1 MTNTATGRVSTRQ
14 QERTAP
20 WHVMSAGDA
29 ADFLVSDPV
38 QGLSSEEA
46 ARRLADVGPN
56 ELEEERQQPL
66 WRRILALLTEPM
78 TVVLVVAALV
88 SAFVSG
94 ELKTPLAILVVVVFN
109 AALNLVQ
116 EQRAESALTALR
128 ELTEAHAR
136 VLRDGQVQQVD
147 AVGLVPGDVVL
158 LDAGDVVPADGR
170 VLRETGLEAQES
182 ALTGESIPVAKD
194 PAPVPDAD
202 AALGDR
208 ADMVFM
214 STEITRG
221 TGAFVVTSTGMGTEI
236 GRVAGLLEHAG
247 GEQTPLQRR
256 IGQLARLLSATAGA
270 VVVVVVV
277 MGLLRGLPFSD
288 VLLIGVSLA
297 VATIP
302 EGLTAVVAFTL
313 AMGARRLAQRGA
325 ILKNLASVETL
336 GSTSH
341 IATDK
346 TGTLTLNQMTCRR
359 LFASGGSFEITGE
372 GYGTDGELRSDV
384 DAEGVAEGSPAAA
397 LLAMTLASDAVVRD
411 GQVVGDPTEAALVV
425 LAQKGGLDV
434 DAARGA
440 WTRWAEVP
448 FDSSRKYMATLH
460 RASDANPRARQA
472 AAEAGLDV
480 PDAGVLLFAKGA
492 ADVLGRRSARLA
504 TLSGPVPI
512 DSDVRE
518 RLTQVHD
525 DLAAQGLRVL
535 AVAYRRYDDAELD
548 LDAARRME
556 PEELDE
562 HVIDLTLLA
571 LVGIVDPPRPEA
583 RAAVAEAQ
591 QAGIVVH
598 MITGDHVGTAS
609 AIADD
614 LGIRGEAML
623 GAEVE
628 GLDDEELARRAGAL
642 GVLAR
647 VSPEHKI
654 RMVRALQSDGSVVAM
669 TGDGVNDAPA
679 LKQADIGIA
688 MGITGTEV
696 SKGAAR
702 MILTDDNFATIV
714 AAVRDGRGIYD
725 NIVKFVRFQITTSW
739 GFVFIFLAASL
750 FGLAGGAPFTPLQ
763 ILWVNIIMDG
773 PPAMALGL
781 DDPDPDVMGRPPRP
795 VSEPIL
801 TRHRLVRILISAT
814 VMAIGII
821 GLLVALPDDQGFA
834 NAPEAAT
841 LVFTTYVLF
850 QLINLLNV
858 RSHDRS
864 VFTRSTF
871 TNRWLWTALAAVLA
885 LQIAVVHVP
894 WLQGLFDTT
903 TLSLAQWFLAVVIAS
918 SVLWVEEARK
928 ALSRSRA
935 HRAGGELQEASQ
947 PSRTAAP

>member
-1 MTNTATGRVSTRQ
+1 MTERATDGRADRRGADVADWHTITA
-14 QERTAP
+14 ETA
-20 WHVMSAGDA
+20 VVRLATDA
-29 ADFLVSDPV
+29 A

-46 ARRLADVGPN
+46 ARRLAEVGPN
-56 ELEEERQQPL
+56 ELEEERGRPF
-66 WRRILALLTEPM
+66 WRRILSLLTEPM
-78 TVVLVVAALV
+78 TVVLIVAALV

-94 ELKTPLAILVVVVFN
+94 ELKTPIAILVVVVFN
-109 AALNLVQ
+109 AVLNLVQ
-116 EQRAESALTALR
+116 EQRAESALDALR
-128 ELTEAHAR
+128 EMTVSHAR
-136 VLRDGQVQQVD
+136 VRRDGRVQQVD

-158 LDAGDVVPADGR
+158 LEAGDVVPADGR
-170 VLRETGLEAQES
+170 ILQETGLEAQEA

-194 PAPVPDAD
+194 PAPVEDAA

-208 ADMVFM
+208 TDMVFM
-214 STEITRG
+214 STEVTRG
-221 TGAFVVTSTGMGTEI
+221 TGTFAVTGTGMATEF

-256 IGQLARLLSATAGA
+256 TGQLARLLSVTAG

-277 MGLLRGLPFSD
+277 VLGLLRGLPFND

-313 AMGARRLAQRGA
+313 AMGARRLAGRGA

-346 TGTLTLNQMTCRR
+346 TGTLTLNQMTARR
-359 LFASGGSFEITGE
+359 LLASGCWFEVTGQGYADGGQVLADGDE
-372 GYGTDGELRSDV
+372 GGD
-384 DAEGVAEGSPAAA
+384 PAAA
-397 LLAMTLASDAVVRD
+397 LLAMALASDAVVRD

-425 LAQKGGLDV
+425 LAHKGGVDV
-434 DAARGA
+434 DAARRA
-440 WTRWAEVP
+440 WPRWAEVP

-460 RASDANPRARQA
+460 RPADAGPTARRTA
-472 AAEAGLDV
+472 TAAGLDV
-480 PDAGVLLFAKGA
+480 PDHGVLLFAKGA
-492 ADVLGRRSARLA
+492 ADVLARRSSLLA
-504 TLSGPVPI
+504 TPTGPVPL
-512 DSDVRE
+512 DEDERQ
-518 RLTQVHD
+518 RLTTRHD

-535 AVAYRRYDDAELD
+535 AIAYRRYDDLD
-548 LDAARRME
+548 EGSVPQME

-562 HVIDLTLLA
+562 HVDGLTLLA

-583 RAAVAEAQ
+583 RSAVAEAQ

-614 LGIRGEAML
+614 LGIHGEAIL
-623 GAEVE
+623 GTEVE
-628 GLDDEELARRAGAL
+628 GLDDQELARRAVGL

-654 RMVRALQSDGSVVAM
+654 RMVNALRSDGSVVAM

-714 AAVRDGRGIYD
+714 TAVREGRGIYD

-739 GFVFIFLAASL
+739 GFVVIFLTSSL

-781 DDPDPDVMGRPPRP
+781 DEPDPDVMRRPPRP
-795 VSEPIL
+795 VAEPIL
-801 TRHRLVRILISAT
+801 TRHRLYRILLSAT
-814 VMAIGII
+814 VMAVGII
-821 GLLVALPDDQGFA
+821 ALLVALPDGASGDASG
-834 NAPEAAT
+834 T
-841 LVFTTYVLF
+841 STVVFTTYVLF
-850 QLINLLNV
+850 QLFNLLNV
-858 RSHDRS
+858 RSDERS
-864 VFTRSTF
+864 VFARSTF
-871 TNRWLWTALAAVLA
+871 TNRWLWIALGAVLV
-885 LQIAVVHVP
+885 LQVAAVHVP

-903 TLSLAQWFLAVVIAS
+903 ALSLPQWALAVAVAS

-928 ALSRSRA
+928 AFLRHRSHGRT
-935 HRAGGELQEASQ
+935 GESQEVA
-947 PSRTAAP
+947 PSARPAPVPEHLG